1 MGILRWSGAIV
12 VIFTAW
18 QICEICYKKIIS
30 ITPFVFYVLQMRQ
43 TLQRM
48 RIAAKVV
55 KGFKFLAFIFKKCT
69 AICSITFSLRIQQSF
84 FLKLACNRIGVS
96 KQKSSIHNAF
106 PVHNFWMCVQYFWMY
121 VPLFGMCVQ
130 NFWTKISSPIFSFFF
145 VASPNGWA
153 NTETIAWLMIHRLI
167 SNRFFLLLF
176 LRCYATVPPLFL

>member
-1 MGILRWSGAIV
+1 ML
-12 VIFTAW
+12 
-18 QICEICYKKIIS
+18 
-30 ITPFVFYVLQMRQ
+30 P

-106 PVHNFWMCVQYFWMY
+106 PVHNFWMSVQYFWMY

-167 SNRFFLLLF
+167 SNSIFSSTLLTM
-176 LRCYATVPPLFL
+176 LRYYSSVVPLNQTRWRSKPKSVEL